1 MKRMLL
7 LAFAIMTI
15 ASCQNVQ
22 KKDSPK
28 TLEEVEYF
36 YWERT
41 SSFQYIHVDPECG
54 TNCVYLDKAR
64 IRSYDDHLCGKC
76 ISKEL
81 AREIM
86 SKQ

>member
-1 MKRMLL
+1 MRKILLISFLVML
-7 LAFAIMTI
+7 

-36 YWERT
+36 YWEIT

-64 IRSYDDHLCGKC
+64 IRSYDDYLCGKC